1 MQKCPLKGK
10 GCRHCSQEHQV
21 TVERVL
27 VKTGKTERREVR
39 TPLGERCNN
48 DGRHY
53 VRELKECPADIALG
67 VPLVPYEVSELDW
80 MRTKMI

>member
-1 MQKCPLKGK
+1 MQKCPSNGRE
-10 GCRHCSQEHQV
+10 CRHCSKEHAV

-39 TPLGERCNN
+39 TPLGEWCNN

-53 VRELKECPADIALG
+53 VRELKECPTDIALG
-67 VPLVPYEVSELDW
+67 VPLVPYVESELDW
-80 MRTKMI
+80 SKRRN